1 MISRLQL
8 ETSKLQIAAGTA
20 MPIVA
25 GYSGSV
31 WIDAETKNVLRI
43 EQAADD
49 LPQGYPVTQ
58 SENSI
63 DYDMVKL
70 RGIDVEFLLPT
81 RAEFI
86 IGDRRKRQFSRNNI
100 YFKFYRKFET
110 DIRVLDEPA
119 RQHHRPSHHNKA
131 FGVWQLGTDL
141 RPLSLN

>member
-1 MISRLQL
+1 
-8 ETSKLQIAAGTA
+8 
-20 MPIVA
+20 MPIIA

-31 WIDAETKNVLRI
+31 WVDADTKNVLRI

-49 LPQGYPVTQ
+49 LPPGFPVTQ

-110 DIRVLDEPA
+110 DIRVLDDPGPTTPPPNK
-119 RQHHRPSHHNKA
+119 PSN
-131 FGVWQLGTDL
+131 
-141 RPLSLN
+141 N